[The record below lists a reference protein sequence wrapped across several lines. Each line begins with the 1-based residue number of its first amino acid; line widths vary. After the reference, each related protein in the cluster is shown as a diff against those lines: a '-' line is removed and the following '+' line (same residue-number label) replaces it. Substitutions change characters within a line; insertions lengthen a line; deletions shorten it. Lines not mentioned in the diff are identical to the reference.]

1 MPTDIVRA
9 KWNAFVTRQI
19 AKAESL
25 AEKIYWKGMF
35 V

>member
-1 MPTDIVRA
+1 MPTDIQRS

-19 AKAESL
+19 AKATTLFERL
-25 AEKIYWKGMF
+25 YWETMY

>member
-19 AKAESL
+19 SL
-25 AEKIYWKGMF
+25 ATSLADRIYWKGMY